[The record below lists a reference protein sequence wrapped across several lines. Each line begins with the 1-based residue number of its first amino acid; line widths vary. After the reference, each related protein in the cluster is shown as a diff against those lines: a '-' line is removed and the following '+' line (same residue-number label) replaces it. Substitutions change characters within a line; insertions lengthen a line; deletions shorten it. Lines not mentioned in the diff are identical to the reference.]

1 MLCQE
6 LCSQALA
13 ALSIS
18 VKSLRGLLPRQV
30 ARGVEL
36 GRVVP
41 EEEEEQIRGR
51 PHGVQ
56 ESLQR

>member
-41 EEEEEQIRGR
+41 EEEEER
-51 PHGVQ
+51 PHCMQ